1 MQYFGNLFWVFWV
14 ISIQDSSILGIHRY
28 FPHLLCAR
36 LGIYLGKFPQL
47 PVWPLPNFHFYFNGI
62 NYSLQL
68 PVRLPPYPF
77 YFVFGIK
84 LSLSLYYLIGISLSI
99 PLLPLRL
106 HHYHFWITRSASLFS
121 LLLVRHPSISTTC
134 SASLLLV
141 QHQLPLTTTFL
152 YKILLFFIP
161 LTTSLP
167 LRGRAGRIRPI
178 LPQTLPAGLPHHLNC
193 NLQLNFTYNLL
204 LLVSQLYC
212 NLSTSSNCHKTLSS
226 KAARGNVS

>member
-1 MQYFGNLFWVFWV
+1 MHGSGAIWE
-14 ISIQDSSILGIHRY
+14 ISTTTCSASSLSLNGIYGINY
-28 FPHLLCAR
+28 FPD
-36 LGIYLGKFPQL
+36 YL
-47 PVWPLPNFHFYFNGI
+47 NGI

-193 NLQLNFTYNLL
+193 NLQLNFTYNFL

-212 NLSTSSNCHKTLSS
+212 NLSTSNDYHKTLPS
-226 KAARGNVS
+226 KVARGNVL